1 MRLPLPAGVFVYTNK
16 IMQTEAEILIDNNEL
31 ICSTRIEWIVTVH
44 QNALQQLTSLMQPI
58 AEISR
63 LTQRIGGDIIIND
76 MRLDVRITSS

>member
-1 MRLPLPAGVFVYTNK
+1 
-16 IMQTEAEILIDNNEL
+16 MQKEAEILIDNNEL
-31 ICSTRIEWIVTVH
+31 IYSTSIEWIVTVR
-44 QNALQQLTSLMQPI
+44 QNALQQLTSLMQSI

>member
-1 MRLPLPAGVFVYTNK
+1 
-16 IMQTEAEILIDNNEL
+16 MQKEAEILIDNNEL
-31 ICSTRIEWIVTVH
+31 IYSTSIEWIVTVR